1 MVATGGLLTYF
12 VVGAPDDIKLLAMLD
27 VEPAASDDADA
38 TELPEPRRLVEVD
51 DAPPKPENPS
61 IADRDSSGNR
71 RPVLVIF
78 ESHMRWYRASFA
90 PDAAACS
97 SPSAPA
103 GRLDAPKL
111 AALAEVS
118 CRLSPW
124 KSGQDRA
131 LETDLAICTLP
142 ATVVEAMM
150 RIMYFDSFVLSSDE
164 GPGLSGRR

>member
-1 MVATGGLLTYF
+1 
-12 VVGAPDDIKLLAMLD
+12 MLD
-27 VEPAASDDADA
+27 VETIASEDDDAEA
-38 TELPEPRRLVEVD
+38 IELLEPRRLVEVD
-51 DAPPKPENPS
+51 DAPPKPEKS
-61 IADRDSSGNR
+61 SVAGRDSSGNR
-71 RPVLVIF
+71 WPVLVIF

-97 SPSAPA
+97 SPSAPV
-103 GRLDAPKL
+103 GRLCAPTL

-124 KSGQDRA
+124 KSGQERA

-150 RIMYFDSFVLSSDE
+150 RIMYFDGFVLPSDE
-164 GPGLSGRR
+164 RSGLSGRR